1 MAYVT
6 LEEAKDHC
14 RVDFD
19 DDDVYI
25 LSLIDVAETAVLN
38 EVKGNFPGTGTV
50 TTNGTTILTGEDS
63 IFVDETKAGDILRV
77 EGETDRT
84 VSTVTDEDTLTV
96 SLAFT
101 TSESG
106 LKYKI
111 EPSPLV
117 SNILPKPLKQ
127 AILLMIGNLYNQREP
142 INVGNLV
149 TKIPYSLEFLI
160 APYKTW
166 VVK

>member
-63 IFVDETKAGDILRV
+63 IFVDETKAGDI
-77 EGETDRT
+77 
-84 VSTVTDEDTLTV
+84 
-96 SLAFT
+96 
-101 TSESG
+101 
-106 LKYKI
+106 
-111 EPSPLV
+111 
-117 SNILPKPLKQ
+117 
-127 AILLMIGNLYNQREP
+127 
-142 INVGNLV
+142 
-149 TKIPYSLEFLI
+149 
-160 APYKTW
+160 
-166 VVK
+166 